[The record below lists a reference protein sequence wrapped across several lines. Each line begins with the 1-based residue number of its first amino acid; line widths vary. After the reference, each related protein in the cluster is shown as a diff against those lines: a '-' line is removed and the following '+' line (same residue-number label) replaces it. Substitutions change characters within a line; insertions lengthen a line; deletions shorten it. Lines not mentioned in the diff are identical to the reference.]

1 MDGIDAQI
9 RHESIPVHFYNP
21 NRSFF
26 ERTFNHV
33 FFSLYPTSYMFGKV
47 LPEYMRLLY
56 ATRTKS
62 LGGIVLEPYERV
74 LRLASGGKF
83 SLKAWSDFAPLVGF
97 SAAYKVRQA
106 MLREMSADGDPTEYD
121 PLMFFLTQ
129 TIIPGLP
136 TDITVGVNVAPLA
149 AVQEFGKTLE
159 EGKGIPEALVAGGA
173 KGIGTAALAMK
184 RVGLPQAA
192 TVAGSI
198 ANTLAN
204 PEDQNLSPIE
214 NITEFV
220 ETRLDDIG
228 RFLRNE

>member
-9 RHESIPVHFYNP
+9 RHESIPVHFYNT

-62 LGGIVLEPYERV
+62 LAGLVLEPYERV

-97 SAAYKVRQA
+97 SAAYKIRQA
-106 MLREMSADGDPTEYD
+106 MLREMSEGDPTEYD

-129 TIIPGLP
+129 TLIPGLP

-149 AVQEFGKTLE
+149 AVEQFGTTLE
-159 EGKGIPEALVAGGA
+159 ETGSVPQALLEGATKGV
-173 KGIGTAALAMK
+173 GTAALAMK

-192 TVAGSI
+192 TVVGSI

-204 PEDQNLSPIE
+204 PEDQDLSPVE
-214 NITEFV
+214 NIQMFI
-220 ETRLDDIG
+220 ETRIDDIG
-228 RFLRNE
+228 KFLRNE